1 MENLGVDG
9 NIRNINRLLKEID
22 VFLTVHHSINLF

>member
-1 MENLGVDG
+1 LKKRLHTNL
-9 NIRNINRLLKEID
+9 LFFKTYSWFD